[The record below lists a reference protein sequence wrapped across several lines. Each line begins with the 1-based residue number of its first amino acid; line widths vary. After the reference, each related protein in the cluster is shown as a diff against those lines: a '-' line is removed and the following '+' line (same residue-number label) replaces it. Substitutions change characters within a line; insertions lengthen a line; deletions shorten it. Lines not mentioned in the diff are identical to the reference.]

1 VAEELTNKKKIKKPE
16 KRYVGILTI
25 LGNIRSSLIKS
36 LVVVT
41 LLSLI
46 AFLFKD
52 VVFKYIVTAPSNPQ
66 FITNRLLCKLG
77 HIVTDSDI
85 LCINQNILELWNIK
99 FSGQFNDHIYISFV
113 LGLTASFP
121 VIAYLIWGVL
131 KPLIS
136 RTNRIRKGLFIW
148 VVSILFII
156 GVLFGYF
163 IVMPLTIN
171 FLYNYE
177 LSSQINN
184 QIVFS
189 SYFRTF
195 TSVVLAGGVVFELPV
210 FIILLSKMG
219 ILSRKK
225 LKRFRKV
232 SFIIFLTISAIIT
245 PPDLFSQ
252 ILVALPLTLLYEIS
266 ILLIP
271 KER

>member
-1 VAEELTNKKKIKKPE
+1 VTEELTNKKKIRKPE
-16 KRYVGILTI
+16 KRYFGVLTI
-25 LGNIRSSLIKS
+25 LGNIRKSLIRS
-36 LVVVT
+36 LIVVT
-41 LLSLI
+41 IFSLL

-52 VVFKYIVTAPSNPQ
+52 FVFNHIITAPSDPQ
-66 FITNRLLCKLG
+66 FITNVLLCKLG
-77 HIVTDSDI
+77 HSVTNSDI
-85 LCINQNILELWNIK
+85 LCINQSILEMWNIK
-99 FSGQFNDHIYISFV
+99 LAGQFNDHIFVSFV
-113 LGLTASFP
+113 LGLTVSFP
-121 VIAYLIWGVL
+121 FIAYMIWSVL

-136 RTNRIRKGLFIW
+136 HSSRIRKGLFVW
-148 VVSILFII
+148 VVSVLFII

-195 TSVVLAGGVVFELPV
+195 TSVVLAGGIVFELPV

-219 ILSRKK
+219 ILSRSK

-232 SFIIFLTISAIIT
+232 SFVIFLTISAIIT

-252 ILVALPLTLLYEIS
+252 ILVALPLMLLYEIS

-271 KER
+271 KNR